1 MYKRNDARQ
10 HWHDIFYLRLLLL
23 EPALPSKLASNTF
36 AAFNLSLASRKARAF
51 SLEMAGEQS
60 APEVSLPP
68 SLDALERKVE
78 DLSVATKATT
88 SQTKVDDMEPSE
100 DSDDINIEEDNTII
114 HPTKL
119 SHVNFDKLKIKRGH
133 IEVITQF
140 GYIDNVD
147 WVRLGGD
154 DLVLKPKE
162 DEVIVL

>member
-1 MYKRNDARQ
+1 
-10 HWHDIFYLRLLLL
+10 
-23 EPALPSKLASNTF
+23 
-36 AAFNLSLASRKARAF
+36 
-51 SLEMAGEQS
+51 
-60 APEVSLPP
+60 
-68 SLDALERKVE
+68 
-78 DLSVATKATT
+78 
-88 SQTKVDDMEPSE
+88 MEPSE

-119 SHVNFDKLKIKRGH
+119 SHVNFDKMKIKRGH
-133 IEVITQF
+133 IEVITKF